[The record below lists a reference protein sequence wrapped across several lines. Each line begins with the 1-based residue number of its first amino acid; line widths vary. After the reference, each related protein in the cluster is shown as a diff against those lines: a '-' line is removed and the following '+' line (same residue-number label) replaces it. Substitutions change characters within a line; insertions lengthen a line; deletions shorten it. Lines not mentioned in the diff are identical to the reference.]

1 NEPPP
6 ADFPLRTLPNV
17 VFTPHLGAS
26 TAEAQESVGIE
37 IAEAIRSLLLEGV
50 IRNAVNVPNI
60 DAKTL
65 AIIAPYLAFG
75 EKLGRFL
82 RQVAP
87 RRCELLSINYS
98 VKVNEFETCPI
109 SRYVEKGF
117 LEEPGKADVTP
128 VN

>member
-1 NEPPP
+1 M
-6 ADFPLRTLPNV
+6 
-17 VFTPHLGAS
+17 
-26 TAEAQESVGIE
+26 GIE

-65 AIIAPYLAFG
+65 AVIAPYLAFG

-87 RRCELLSINYS
+87 KRCEMLSINYS
-98 VKVNEFETCPI
+98 GKVNEFETSPI
-109 SRYVEKGF
+109 SRYILKGF
-117 LEEPGKADVTP
+117 LEEAGGGDVNP
-128 VN
+128 VNATSLRQDAGTEDGRDQR